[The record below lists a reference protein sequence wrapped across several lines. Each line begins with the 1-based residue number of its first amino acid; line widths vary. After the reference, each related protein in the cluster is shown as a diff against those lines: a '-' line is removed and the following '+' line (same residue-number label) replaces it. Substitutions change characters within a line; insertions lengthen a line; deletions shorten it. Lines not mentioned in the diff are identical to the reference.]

1 MTASSALERAGA
13 VGASTAWR
21 TSLILLGAALAALL
35 FLFQNDFL
43 SMATVWINSPTF
55 NHCLLIAPI
64 IGWLIWNR
72 RAEVAQLTPQASLWG
87 LVPVAIG
94 AASWF
99 VGEAAGVTLARHL
112 GIIVMMQGS
121 VVTILGISVTRG
133 ILFPLAYAL
142 FLVPFGEEFIPA
154 LQMITADLC
163 MILLGWFGLP
173 AHIEGVFITTPS
185 GFFEVAEACSGVKFL
200 IAMLA
205 LGALA
210 ANLCFKGWIR
220 RSVFMVACFVVPIIA
235 NAIRAFGTIYI
246 ADSSG
251 IEFAESFDHIVYG
264 WFFFAFVIA
273 VVFAMAWKFFDRD
286 IDDPF
291 FDPEDLQSAREGG
304 PDSSARLSGLVV
316 GIIAIAVAP
325 MLWLSLSSAAQTA
338 VPGQFALPTVPGWS
352 SDATPMRHEW
362 QATYVGADRIIAG
375 RYRNTDGQIVDLAI
389 AYYADPM
396 EGREPVGIGQG
407 GMPLETEWS
416 WVEDSQAPQG
426 GTAYRIMAPGPV
438 SREVFQY
445 VMVGGA
451 LTGNSVD
458 AKLATLR
465 ARLFGTDRSAQGIV
479 ISSEEDDARAAV
491 EAFVADSGG
500 VDHLVDRVIGLAD

>member
-1 MTASSALERAGA
+1 MTASSALERPGDTTWSAQ
-13 VGASTAWR
+13 WR
-21 TSLILLGAALAALL
+21 ISLILLGAALFALL
-35 FLFQNDFL
+35 VLFRSDVL
-43 SMATVWINSPTF
+43 SMATVWVNSPTF
-55 NHCLLIAPI
+55 NHCLLIVPI

-72 RAEVAQLTPQASLWG
+72 RTELAQLTPQASLWG
-87 LVPVAIG
+87 LVPVGLG

-121 VVTILGISVTRG
+121 VVTILGITVTRG
-133 ILFPLAYAL
+133 ILFPLGYAL

-154 LQMITADLC
+154 LQMVTADLC
-163 MILLGWFGLP
+163 MALLGLFGLP
-173 AHIEGVFITTPS
+173 AHMEGVFITTPS

-210 ANLCFKGWIR
+210 ANLCFKSWIR
-220 RSVFMVACFVVPIIA
+220 RSLFMAICFVVPIIA
-235 NAIRAFGTIYI
+235 NGIRAFGTIYI
-246 ADSSG
+246 ADATG

-264 WFFFAFVIA
+264 WFFFAIVIA
-273 VVFAMAWKFFDRD
+273 MIFAMAWKFFDRE
-286 IDDPF
+286 IDDPA
-291 FDPEDLQSAREGG
+291 FDPADLQTARAYSA
-304 PDSSARLSGLVV
+304 DSPTRRSAFAI
-316 GIIAIAVAP
+316 GIIAVAAAP
-325 MLWLSLSSAAQTA
+325 VLWLSMASPAQTA
-338 VPGQFALPTVPGWS
+338 MPEQFALPTVNGWS
-352 SDATPMRHEW
+352 IDTAPMRREW
-362 QATYVGADRIIAG
+362 QATYVGADRIVAG
-375 RYRNTDGQIVDLAI
+375 RYRNAQGQIVDLAI
-389 AYYADPM
+389 AYYADPR
-396 EGREPVGIGQG
+396 EGFEPVGIGQG

-416 WVEDSQAPQG
+416 WVEDSQAPEG

-479 ISSEEDDARAAV
+479 ISSEDNDARAAV

>member
-1 MTASSALERAGA
+1 MTASSALQRPDEIATSA
-13 VGASTAWR
+13 QWR

-35 FLFQNDFL
+35 VLFRNDFL
-43 SMATVWINSPTF
+43 SMAMVWINSPTF
-55 NHCLLIAPI
+55 NHCLLIVPI

-72 RAEVAQLTPQASLWG
+72 RTEVAQLTPQASLWG
-87 LVPVAIG
+87 LVPVGAG
-94 AASWF
+94 AAIWF

-163 MILLGWFGLP
+163 MKLLGWFGLP

-210 ANLCFKGWIR
+210 ANLCFKSWIK
-220 RSVFMVACFVVPIIA
+220 RSIFMAACFVVPIIA

-273 VVFAMAWKFFDRD
+273 LVFGMAWRFFDRD
-286 IDDPF
+286 IDDPV
-291 FDPEDLQSAREGG
+291 FDPADLQSGREFGS
-304 PDSSARLSGLVV
+304 DSSARLSAMAV
-316 GIIAIAVAP
+316 GVIAIAAAP
-325 MLWLSLSSAAQTA
+325 MLWLSLGSAAHTA
-338 VPGQFALPTVPGWS
+338 VPDQFALPTVAGWS
-352 SDATPMRHEW
+352 SDTTVMRHEW

-375 RYRNTDGQIVDLAI
+375 RYRNADGQIVDLTI
-389 AYYADPM
+389 AYFSDPT

-407 GMPLETEWS
+407 GLPLETEWS
-416 WVEDSQAPQG
+416 WVEDSQAPEG

-438 SREVFQY
+438 SREIFQY

-451 LTGNSVD
+451 LTGNSID

-479 ISSEEDDARAAV
+479 ISSEDNDARAAV
-491 EAFVADSGG
+491 EAFVSDSGG

>member
-1 MTASSALERAGA
+1 MTLSGALKQPGTMVPSAP
-13 VGASTAWR
+13 WR
-21 TSLILLGAALAALL
+21 TNLVVLGAAIAALL
-35 FLFQNDFL
+35 VLFRSDFQ
-43 SMATVWINSPTF
+43 SMATVWVNSPTF
-55 NHCLLIAPI
+55 NHCLLIVPI

-72 RAEVAQLTPQASLWG
+72 RAELAQLTPQASLWG
-87 LVPVAIG
+87 LIPVGIG

-154 LQMITADLC
+154 LQLITANLC
-163 MILLGWFGLP
+163 MALLGLFGLP
-173 AHIEGVFITTPS
+173 AHLEGVFITTPS

-210 ANLCFKGWIR
+210 ANLCFKSWIR
-220 RSVFMVACFVVPIIA
+220 RTLFMVACFVVPIIA
-235 NAIRAFGTIYI
+235 NGIRAFGTIYI
-246 ADSSG
+246 AESSG
-251 IEFAESFDHIVYG
+251 IEFAESFDHVVYG
-264 WFFFAFVIA
+264 WFFFAFVIGLI
-273 VVFAMAWKFFDRD
+273 FAMAWKFFDRD
-286 IDDPF
+286 IDDPA
-291 FDPEDLQSAREGG
+291 FDPADLRSEQE
-304 PDSSARLSGLVV
+304 SSADRPARPSALAV
-316 GIIAIAVAP
+316 GVIAIAIAP
-325 MLWLSLSSAAQTA
+325 MLWLSLGSPAQTA
-338 VPGQFALPTVPGWS
+338 VPEQFELPTISGWIADDTS
-352 SDATPMRHEW
+352 MRYPW

-375 RYRNTDGQIVDLAI
+375 RYRNSEGQVVDLAI
-389 AYYADPM
+389 SYYSDPV

-407 GMPLETEWS
+407 GMPIETEWS
-416 WVEDSQAPQG
+416 WVEDSQAPDG

-445 VMVGGA
+445 VMVGGV

-465 ARLFGTDRSAQGIV
+465 ARLFGADRSAKGIV
-479 ISSEEDDARAAV
+479 ISAEGNEARAAV

-500 VDHLVDRVIGLAD
+500 VDHLVDRVTGLAD